1 MGLDWLAKLDAR
13 AAWQSLSM
21 PALLLLAEE
30 DALVPI
36 AVANDLK
43 QLARPSQSVETF
55 PGCHALAWQ
64 YGFTDQDLLLSRI
77 GDFLEPLYV

>member
-21 PALLLLAEE
+21 PALILLAEE
-30 DALVPI
+30 DALVPVV
-36 AVANDLK
+36 VANELK
-43 QLARPSQSVETF
+43 QLARPSQSVETL